1 MAISLLSRPRTDAS
15 PAAPPASPAANRP
28 RRAWWRDPR
37 VIGGIGIVVACTF
50 IGARLLSGGGDT
62 VAVWQVNRDI
72 AAGAV
77 VSADD
82 VTAVQVER
90 AAATTYAVADGLPT
104 APLTRDLLA
113 GELMPA
119 PTEVP
124 PADVRWVTVPV
135 EPLHAP
141 VDLAPGERVD
151 VYATQGADLG
161 EPTRPELVLPAALVS
176 SVSADAVGFGG
187 EYGVVLEVAPA
198 SAADVLAAVR
208 TGAVD
213 LVRVPVGE
221 VAP

>member
-1 MAISLLSRPRTDAS
+1 MAISLLSRPRSDA
-15 PAAPPASPAANRP
+15 PTATPPVSPAANRP

-37 VIGGIGIVVACTF
+37 VLAGIGIVLACTF

-62 VAVWQVNRDI
+62 VAVWQVNRDL

-77 VSADD
+77 VNADD
-82 VTAVQVER
+82 VTAVQVDR

-104 APLTRDLLA
+104 APLARDLLA
-113 GELMPA
+113 GELLPA
-119 PTEVP
+119 PSEVP
-124 PADVRWVTVPV
+124 PADARWVTVPV

-161 EPTRPELVLPAALVS
+161 DPARPELVLPAALVS

-187 EYGVVLEVAPA
+187 EYGVVLEVAPEA
-198 SAADVLAAVR
+198 AADVLAAVR